1 MNKLLFA
8 VLMAALLVA
17 GCIGQSP
24 AGVTGEV
31 TTSDVNDIGS
41 DLTGFQQDSSTWRR
55 PTSTLASLKHL
66 FFLTFLVWNSS
77 EYLFM
82 CEWCKL

>member
-41 DLTGFQQDSSTWRR
+41 DLTGFQQDSSD
-55 PTSTLASLKHL
+55 LAAPDVDLSIP
-66 FFLTFLVWNSS
+66 
-77 EYLFM
+77 
-82 CEWCKL
+82 